1 MSSIVNN
8 FPISGEEYSLLMK
21 KFEKYCYYIAWQLKK
36 NNTRNNSTDEL
47 EDITQQLKIAVIK
60 AASYYKRQTYIEESF
75 LVLRE
80 KLDDFF
86 LKKILKRLEKLWSDR
101 TRHGANRQKF
111 GDYQEMILDRL
122 LATQVPV
129 NERPDRNQSLILD
142 GKFHK
147 YCKQICWN
155 EQRAM
160 GKKITREK
168 SIRVGLTSL
177 SEFDYLGGN

>member
-1 MSSIVNN
+1 MSIATD
-8 FPISGEEYSLLMK
+8 FPISNEEYNMLMK

-36 NNTRNNSTDEL
+36 NNSKNNSTDDL
-47 EDITQQLKIAVIK
+47 EDITQQLKIAAIK

-75 LVLRE
+75 DI
-80 KLDDFF
+80 LDNSLKDLL
-86 LKKILKRLEKLWSDR
+86 LKKVLKRLKKLWADR

-111 GDYQEMILDRL
+111 GEFQEEVLETL
-122 LATQVPV
+122 LKCHVEEGSKP
-129 NERPDRNQSLILD
+129 NKFRDLILD
-142 GKFHK
+142 AKFCR

-155 EQRAM
+155 EQRAL

-177 SEFDYLGGN
+177 SEFDYLGGV